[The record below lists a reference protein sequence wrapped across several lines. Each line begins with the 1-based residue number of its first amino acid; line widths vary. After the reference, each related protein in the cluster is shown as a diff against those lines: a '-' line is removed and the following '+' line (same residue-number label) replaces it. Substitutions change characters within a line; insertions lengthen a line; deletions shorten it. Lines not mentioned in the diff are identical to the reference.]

1 MEECR
6 RTGKWAPG
14 GLQKRAAVYTFGVC
28 TVVFL
33 INIFVLVVVWMI
45 SRYPAVSIEAVVLKV
60 RAIFWLQVIL
70 LALAAVVV
78 SFWVGRGLFSTLG
91 PVYRFTKYFED
102 LSTGFWDVPCE
113 LRTSDKLH
121 ELKDAIN
128 KAIVP
133 LVQKISDQDALLS
146 HACYE
151 LQQMTPEDI
160 EESRLSVLISQITSE
175 MADTAQRLNNTEEDS
190 GEEANSA
197 SSGTT
202 AIAVHEN
209 DVQETAAS

>member
-1 MEECR
+1 MKEFR
-6 RTGKWAPG
+6 RTGKWAPVG
-14 GLQKRAAVYTFGVC
+14 HQKRVAVHTFGVC
-28 TVVFL
+28 AVVFL
-33 INIFVLVVVWMI
+33 INIFVLAVVWI
-45 SRYPAVSIEAVVLKV
+45 LSRYPATSIEAVVLKIH
-60 RAIFWLQVIL
+60 AIFWLQVVLFAI
-70 LALAAVVV
+70 AAAVL
-78 SFWVGRGLFSTLG
+78 SLWVGRGLFSTLG

-151 LQQMTPEDI
+151 LQQMTPEDT
-160 EESRLSVLISQITSE
+160 EESRLGVLISQMTSE
-175 MADTAQRLNNTEEDS
+175 MADTAQRLNTGEEES
-190 GEEANSA
+190 GEEA
-197 SSGTT
+197 
-202 AIAVHEN
+202 I
-209 DVQETAAS
+209 AASDSPWASKSSKTVRA